1 LAQVS
6 DGGIVPISKEQ
17 YLQLNTR
24 PKRTSKVAAAL
35 FALPLSPLRAPQ
47 RWRDAC
53 DQEAMAFSAV
63 LLAALATGSHC
74 L

>member
-1 LAQVS
+1 VIGPGVGWRDRAHLERA
-6 DGGIVPISKEQ
+6 VPATKH
-17 YLQLNTR
+17 
-24 PKRTSKVAAAL
+24 AAETHQQGL
-35 FALPLSPLRAPQ
+35 FALPLSPLRALQ

-53 DQEAMAFSAV
+53 NQEAMAFSAV